1 MYSLN
6 ELSWCSKKK
15 DRKTLL
21 DDISS
26 LHKSGDYSNFR
37 KIDSLCSQ
45 VSGAN
50 YNRAKGEL
58 DYILEN
64 SPSIIID
71 NLDKILECDSFGS
84 PTAHRF
90 SNGSLTI
97 KCSDSILPP
106 LYDLTK
112 LAENFGSLPSNL
124 NILEIGCG
132 FGIETKIFHDLV
144 GYKSYTHVDLPDM
157 LKLQSVYLSHFNIPN
172 VKYINPSEDM
182 KSVKGEYDLFLSNF
196 AFTEISKDIQKFYFD
211 SLITKCRMGIVLGKM
226 APHIDTVR
234 FNRLT
239 KVQLGWF
246 ESNFNVKFEK
256 NHAYDRGEI
265 LYFWR
270 DE

>member
-1 MYSLN
+1 ML
-6 ELSWCSKKK
+6 EDTWCSKKK
-15 DRKTLL
+15 DRRTLL
-21 DDISS
+21 DDISL

-37 KIDSLCSQ
+37 KIDSLCTQ

-64 SPSIIID
+64 NPSIITN

-84 PTAHRF
+84 PTVHRF
-90 SNGSLTI
+90 WSRTLTI
-97 KCSDSILPP
+97 KCSDSISPP

-124 NILEIGCG
+124 NVLEVGCG

-182 KSVKGEYDLFLSNF
+182 KSVKDEYDLFLSNF

-226 APHIDTVR
+226 APHIDALR
-234 FNRLT
+234 FNKLT

-246 ESNFNVKFEK
+246 ESNFNVRFEE
-256 NHAYDRGEI
+256 NNAYGRGGI